1 MNMHCIIWL
10 NKVIV
15 WSMLKVMNADWVLIN
30 PFPPTAAKSGHF
42 VISLCLMPGDFTCQR
57 RASGWEMVN

>member
-15 WSMLKVMNADWVLIN
+15 WSTLKVMNADWVLIN
-30 PFPPTAAKSGHF
+30 PFPPRAAKSRHF
-42 VISLCLMPGDFTCQR
+42 IILLCLMPDNFTCQR
-57 RASGWEMVN
+57 RASGWEKG